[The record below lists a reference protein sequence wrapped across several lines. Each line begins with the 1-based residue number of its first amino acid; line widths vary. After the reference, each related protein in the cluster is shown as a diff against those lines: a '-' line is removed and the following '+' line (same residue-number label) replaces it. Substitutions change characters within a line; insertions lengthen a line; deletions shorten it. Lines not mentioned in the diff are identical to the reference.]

1 MVRARRGLS
10 ERDRSAIGDHLIGEV
25 LSGSPTGADGVWPA
39 EPVRDLLEEI
49 ESEHLEDGL
58 ASGGVIVRGMTTHE
72 ILEGGR
78 QERGLAALYREM
90 AAKIVIRWPRTA
102 RVLRLLAEHYD
113 AEADHRDATAER

>member
-1 MVRARRGLS
+1 MTPSQGSAWSILQGWRVPPGYEPAEGGFDADALQSWVVRARRGLS

-58 ASGGVIVRGMTTHE
+58 ASGGVIARGMTTHE
-72 ILEGGR
+72 
-78 QERGLAALYREM
+78 
-90 AAKIVIRWPRTA
+90 P
-102 RVLRLLAEHYD
+102 
-113 AEADHRDATAER
+113 